1 LMLSEL
7 RLMIL
12 MENPMKTF
20 GMLRIE
26 VYKLQIR
33 RTQTI
38 YFHQFMKIKPCEACV
53 VVETSCEVTG
63 LVGIVVVV

>member
-1 LMLSEL
+1 
-7 RLMIL
+7 
-12 MENPMKTF
+12 MKTF